1 MLQNARVTAF
11 IIVSELLRENN
22 RDGEGR
28 GGVTP
33 NPDIWVKEGAM
44 KSRGE
49 PKLLNLRIKNM
60 SI

>member
-28 GGVTP
+28 GGLPPTQ
-33 NPDIWVKEGAM
+33 IFGLK
-44 KSRGE
+44 RG
-49 PKLLNLRIKNM
+49 P
-60 SI
+60 